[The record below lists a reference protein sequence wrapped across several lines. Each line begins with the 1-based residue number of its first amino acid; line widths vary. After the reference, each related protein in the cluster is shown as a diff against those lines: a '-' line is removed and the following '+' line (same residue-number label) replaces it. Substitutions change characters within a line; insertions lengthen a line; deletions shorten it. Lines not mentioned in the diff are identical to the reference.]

1 MSQGRDDLTGDWSG
15 FYSYPDGG
23 PPNAF
28 EAKLNESSGCVTGTT
43 TELADMGELFG
54 QPLHAV
60 IDGHRA
66 EKSVSFLKMY
76 DCADEGYDVVRY
88 EGTLDAEGNEIE
100 GRWTVPG
107 IWSGTFLM
115 VRHGGANEE
124 LEEEIGERIDA
135 R

>member
-1 MSQGRDDLTGDWSG
+1 MSGGEDDLTGDWNG

-23 PPNAF
+23 PPIAF
-28 EAKLNESSGCVTGTT
+28 EARLDERGGRVTGTT

-54 QPLHAV
+54 QPIHAV
-60 IDGHRA
+60 IDGRRA
-66 EKSVSFLKMY
+66 GNSISFLKMY
-76 DCADEGYDVVRY
+76 DGAGEDYDVVRY

-107 IWSGTFLM
+107 IWSGAFLM
-115 VRHGGANEE
+115 IRHGGAREIV
-124 LEEEIGERIDA
+124 EEEIGERIDA